1 MGTSLSVVPGL
12 DEYVGGANA
21 DLGLAGQH
29 QRINAALA
37 VSLAAA
43 WEARHAQVGCAHMAH
58 CNAPRPGWH
67 VLTPTLGDGSRRM
80 LIAWCSSTDVPDE
93 LASRQCSQQEIA
105 FWLIVD

>member
-12 DEYVGGANA
+12 DEYLGGANV

-43 WEARHAQVGCAHMAH
+43 WEARRAQVRPAHIAH
-58 CNAPRPGWH
+58 C
-67 VLTPTLGDGSRRM
+67 TT
-80 LIAWCSSTDVPDE
+80 
-93 LASRQCSQQEIA
+93 
-105 FWLIVD
+105 

>member
-12 DEYVGGANA
+12 DEYLGGASV

-43 WEARHAQVGCAHMAH
+43 WEARRAQVGPVH
-58 CNAPRPGWH
+58 
-67 VLTPTLGDGSRRM
+67 
-80 LIAWCSSTDVPDE
+80 
-93 LASRQCSQQEIA
+93 LADCTI
-105 FWLIVD
+105 